1 MKDKNLDAITI
12 EQPTPNKSL
21 KFSQIKSFMRASR
34 LKFKAIFEDESRKN
48 MIHINWLEYLIYLLK
63 TLFHL
68 KKTTKQKLI
77 YKAEQAFSRDL
88 DIVNLIRKIH
98 DFDKLRLMLLNPEQL
113 TLFNNISKP
122 LIESETRNNTTT
134 QLKMSKF
141 SPLFQNFEEN
151 SK

>member
-1 MKDKNLDAITI
+1 
-12 EQPTPNKSL
+12 
-21 KFSQIKSFMRASR
+21 MRASR

-151 SK
+151 SKSIKIEQQIL